1 MKVTVIN
8 GNLRHGSTW
17 HSADAVIGEI
27 RKLEEVSLTEFFL
40 PRDMPHFCL
49 GCFSCIA
56 KGEERCPH
64 AGSVK
69 PILDS
74 ILEADLIVLTS
85 PVYAMNVSAQ
95 MKALLDHLCFMW
107 MSHRPNPLMFRKVGL
122 TVSTTAGAGL
132 GQSTKA
138 MRDSLTFWGAKRV
151 YSLKSPVSAMS
162 WDDVK
167 EGRKS
172 AIEKSAARLSRRIV
186 LSYRRRES
194 ISNPL
199 FRSFFFSIMRGMMRK
214 NDWNLT
220 DRNHWEANGW
230 LSGARPF

>member
-17 HSADAVIGEI
+17 HSADAVIKEI
-27 RKLEEVSLTEFFL
+27 GKLEEVSVSEFFL
-40 PRDMPHFCL
+40 PKAMPHFCC
-49 GCFSCIA
+49 GCFSCIT
-56 KGEERCPH
+56 KGEASCPH
-64 AGSVK
+64 AEAVK

-85 PVYAMNVSAQ
+85 PIYAMNVSAQ

-107 MSHRPNPLMFRKVGL
+107 MSHRPNPLMFEKIGL

-138 MRDSLTFWGAKRV
+138 MRDSLTFWGSKKV

-162 WDDVK
+162 WDAVK
-167 EGRKS
+167 ENRKRS
-172 AIEKSAARLSRRIV
+172 IEKSSARLARRIV
-186 LSYRRRES
+186 ASYRKRAR
-194 ISNPL
+194 ITNPL
-199 FRSFFFSIMRGMMRK
+199 FRSFFFSLMRGMMRK

-220 DRNHWEANGW
+220 DRNHWEDNGW
-230 LSGARPF
+230 LNGAKPF

>member
-1 MKVTVIN
+1 MRVTVIN

-17 HSADAVIGEI
+17 HCADAVIGEI
-27 RKLEEVSLTEFFL
+27 RKLEDAELAEFFL
-40 PRDMPHFCL
+40 PKDMPHFCL
-49 GCFSCIA
+49 GCFSCITR
-56 KGEERCPH
+56 GESTCPH
-64 AGSVK
+64 ATSVK
-69 PILDS
+69 PILDA
-74 ILEADLIVLTS
+74 ILWADLIVLTS

-107 MSHRPNPLMFRKVGL
+107 MSHRPNPMMFGKIGL

-162 WDDVK
+162 WDDVNEVRK
-167 EGRKS
+167 VSIGR
-172 AIEKSAARLSRRIV
+172 AAKRIAGLV
-186 LSYRRRES
+186 VRSHRRRKAS
-194 ISNPL
+194 ANPL

-214 NDWNLT
+214 NDWNPT
-220 DRNHWEANGW
+220 DRKHWEANGW
-230 LSGARPF
+230 LDGARPF